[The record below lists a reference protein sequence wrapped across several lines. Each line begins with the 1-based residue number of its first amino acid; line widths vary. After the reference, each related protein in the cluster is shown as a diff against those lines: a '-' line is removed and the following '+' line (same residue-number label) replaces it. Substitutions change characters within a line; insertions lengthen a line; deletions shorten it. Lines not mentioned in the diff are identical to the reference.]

1 MKAFLLLDPGCSMT
15 VSRSELR
22 RVIGTFLLTLTREQ
36 FQDLLAEVGSR
47 HPGRQGGRRAGP
59 PGGSSA
65 LSSHHFLTLGQS
77 WDELWSYF
85 ARGTVTVIS
94 FSFLFVLPCFAKLPM
109 YKAFGQLA
117 FFKIYF
123 Y

>member
-47 HPGRQGGRRAGP
+47 HPPWAGRPAGGATPREQCSFFTSLPHVGAE
-59 PGGSSA
+59 
-65 LSSHHFLTLGQS
+65 LG
-77 WDELWSYF
+77 
-85 ARGTVTVIS
+85 
-94 FSFLFVLPCFAKLPM
+94 
-109 YKAFGQLA
+109 
-117 FFKIYF
+117 
-123 Y
+123 